1 MPTTHSM
8 PHETHKSNSM
18 RSRRSIDVIHYAL
31 DERGKPTICVDNSEV
46 HDNNDNIVEEHFMV
60 DVDGNIIGKYLFIVL
75 WNICGEYLYRIF
87 GRNIS
92 KEYLWQIFVC
102 NYYYQYF

>member
-1 MPTTHSM
+1 MYRLYSVGR
-8 PHETHKSNSM
+8 N
-18 RSRRSIDVIHYAL
+18 RRML
-31 DERGKPTICVDNSEV
+31 KPKPLPKPTIRVDKSEV

-75 WNICGEYLYRIF
+75 WNICGKYLWQIF

-92 KEYLWQIFVC
+92 KEYLYAIIIT
-102 NYYYQYF
+102 NISNKLYY